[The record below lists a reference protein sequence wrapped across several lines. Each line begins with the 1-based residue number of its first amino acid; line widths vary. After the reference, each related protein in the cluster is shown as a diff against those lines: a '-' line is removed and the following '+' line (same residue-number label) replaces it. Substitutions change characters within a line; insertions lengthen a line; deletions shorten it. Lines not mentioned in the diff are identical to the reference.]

1 MAWTTPLTAVDN
13 AAFTAAQ
20 FNASVRDNLLETTP
34 ALSSAAGSIF
44 VSSGTNVIA
53 QRTVSSDTIETQQT
67 TTNTSYT
74 DLATTGPLIVNI
86 TTGALALLMYA
97 VYMSN
102 STTNASYVGWEVSGA
117 TSVAAADGS
126 SLRFQSGIAD
136 QALRS
141 SNTRRL
147 TGLTPGTQTITLK
160 YRCSGTTSTFANRH
174 IIVMG
179 L

>member
-1 MAWTTPLTAVDN
+1 MAWTTPLTAVAN
-13 AAFTAAQ
+13 AALTAAQ
-20 FNASVRDNLLETTP
+20 WNASVRDNLLETAP
-34 ALSSAAGSIF
+34 GISSAAGSIF

-53 QRTVSSDTIETQQT
+53 QRTVSSDTIETVQT
-67 TTNTSYT
+67 TTSTSYT

-86 TTGALALLMYA
+86 TTGALALLMYSA
-97 VYMSN
+97 YMSN
-102 STTNASYVGWEVSGA
+102 STTNTSYVGWDISGS
-117 TSVAAADGS
+117 TSVSTSDNTA
-126 SLRFQSGIAD
+126 LRFQSGIAD

-141 SNTRRL
+141 SNVRRL
-147 TGLTPGTQTITLK
+147 TGLTPGTQTVTLR